1 MAGVVLIGAIAVFL
15 AGLGV
20 GLLIANIA
28 LHRGDRRSRSGA
40 ERGFVVGSS

>member
-28 LHRGDRRSRSGA
+28 LHHGDRRSKLIGKIRSIGH
-40 ERGFVVGSS
+40 